1 MADDEVVVPSEG
13 NAGLDP
19 ARAALKPILDYLG
32 GQEGDS
38 APSGLTTK
46 STKEFVSGSQSESTT
61 PTASSEGYSMFAKTA
76 EGAEKMNTE
85 VVKYEPDSEKGKRQK
100 VVILEGDGGGGG
112 RARNPIGGA
121 GRSTDA
127 SYGYMQF
134 KSPLFRQHVGSSQYK
149 LLIPLGGS
157 YLPQIAG
164 PFRPLTMETQGGVPQ
179 CLGAE
184 AAGTGMPINMDLE

>member
-1 MADDEVVVPSEG
+1 MAEDEVVVPSEG

-19 ARAALKPILDYLG
+19 ARAALKPVLDYL
-32 GQEGDS
+32 EGS
-38 APSGLTTK
+38 GSEPSGLTTK
-46 STKEFVSGSQSESTT
+46 STKEFVSTPVAAESTT
-61 PTASSEGYSMFAKTA
+61 PSASSGERYSMFHKTA
-76 EGAEKMNTE
+76 EDAEKADTE
-85 VVKYEPDSEKGKRQK
+85 TVKTKEKKQRA
-100 VVILEGDGGGGG
+100 VILEGDGGGEGR

-127 SYGYMQF
+127 DYGYLQF

-149 LLIPLGGS
+149 LITPIGGG
-157 YLPQIAG
+157 YFPQIAG
-164 PFRPLTMETQGGVPQ
+164 PFRPLTMETQGGFPQ